1 MKAEIYMSTNQDP
14 FEYAECYK
22 NLVNSFPSVEN
33 MIELANAYLKIQV
46 IFNHLII
53 HLSENS

>member
-1 MKAEIYMSTNQDP
+1 MKADILMKTNQDP

-22 NLVNSFPSVEN
+22 QLVDSFPTVDN

-46 IFNHLII
+46 NIQIF
-53 HLSENS
+53 LSYFI